1 MLWEAIT
8 DGEFLG
14 NLIFYTILFAVV
26 YLASKIGGNND

>member
-14 NLIFYTILFAVV
+14 NLIFYTILFAVA
-26 YLASKIGGNND
+26 YIIGKIGDNND